1 MRRRRGEHGFSL
13 VEVLSAMTLFALVAS
28 AVGSLAITSMLHT
41 IQNRH
46 ATTAAQLA
54 QRQLEDLRA
63 LPYAS
68 LASGTKSVVA
78 AGQSYTVNTT
88 VQANNPASG
97 MSRIN
102 VQVAWTGPEGSRSY
116 AVDTIYTSV
125 ND

>member
-46 ATTAAQLA
+46 ATTASQLA

-102 VQVAWTGPEGSRSY
+102 VQVAWTGPEGARSY

>member
-78 AGQSYTVNTT
+78 AGQSYTVNTN

>member
-1 MRRRRGEHGFSL
+1 
-13 VEVLSAMTLFALVAS
+13 MTLFALVAA
-28 AVGSLAITSMLHT
+28 AVGALATTSMLHT

-78 AGQSYTVNTT
+78 AGQSYTVNTN

>member
-1 MRRRRGEHGFSL
+1 MTRRRRERGFTL
-13 VEVLSAMTLFALVAS
+13 VEVLSAMTLFALVAAAVS
-28 AVGSLAITSMLHT
+28 ALAITSMLHT

-54 QRQLEDLRA
+54 QRRLEDMRA

-68 LASGTKSVVA
+68 LAGGTSSLVV

-88 VQANNPASG
+88 VQANVPASG

-102 VQVAWTGPEGSRSY
+102 VQVAWTGPEGSRAY